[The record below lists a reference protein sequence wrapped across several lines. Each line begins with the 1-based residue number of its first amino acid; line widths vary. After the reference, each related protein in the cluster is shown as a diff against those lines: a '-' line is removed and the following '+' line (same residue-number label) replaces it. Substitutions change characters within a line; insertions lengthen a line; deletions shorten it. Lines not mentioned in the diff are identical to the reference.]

1 MKKKFRVIDTGSLSA
16 AENMA
21 LDEAILEARH
31 EGSSPD
37 TIRFLSFDPH
47 AALIGQFQAVEKE
60 IRPRYCREK
69 GIEVNRRVT
78 GGGALYWNTTD
89 IGWEIYS
96 TRDAFPEIRQ
106 VEDYYGL
113 FCSAVASGIS
123 RFGIG
128 CAFRPRNDIE
138 CGGRKISGS
147 GGTSLGNA
155 FMFQGTLLVDL
166 DIDIMLRCL
175 RVPIEKLSYS
185 EVNSLKDRVTWLS
198 REAGSLPQRKEIID
212 NILAGLVQKLDIETY
227 SGELSQRERQLLAQ
241 KIPYFKSDRHIYK
254 IRENKSQHYIKA
266 ITKSKKNVI
275 KCSANIDMKKGQL
288 KNLYFT
294 GDFFA
299 YPRRAVFDLESRL
312 KNISIK
318 DGCAEEIIEEFFT
331 AYPEPISGI
340 DAGDIKRVVR
350 DCFDRTALKKYGIPL
365 KYFNDIYMVH
375 KPFSDKNR
383 IEMMLLPY
391 CAKLPDCRFR
401 YGQGCDRCGKCSIGD
416 TMDLA
421 ERYGIKHMT
430 IVSYEHLHE
439 TLVDLKGKGIR
450 YYAGCCCE
458 AFYNKHKQDF
468 EKVDLPGILLNI
480 DSTTCYDLGKEEDAY
495 KGKFEG
501 FTNIKLDLLEK
512 VLQIMA

>member
-1 MKKKFRVIDTGSLSA
+1 
-16 AENMA
+16 
-21 LDEAILEARH
+21 
-31 EGSSPD
+31 
-37 TIRFLSFDPH
+37 
-47 AALIGQFQAVEKE
+47 VEKE
-60 IRPRYCREK
+60 LRPAYCLQN
-69 GIEVNRRVT
+69 GIDINRRIT

-89 IGWEIYS
+89 IGWEIFS
-96 TRDAFPEIRQ
+96 TRDTFPEISK
-106 VEDYYGL
+106 VEDYYEL
-113 FCSAVASGIS
+113 FCGAVAAGIN
-123 RFGIG
+123 RFGIE

-198 REAGSLPQRKEIID
+198 REAGHLPERKEIIG
-212 NILAGLVQKLDIETY
+212 NILAGLTRRLDIKTY
-227 SGELSQRERQLLAQ
+227 PGELNKREKQLIAR
-241 KIPYFKSDRHIYK
+241 KVPYFRSSGYINR
-254 IRENKSQHYIKA
+254 IRENKNQNYIKA
-266 ITKSKKNVI
+266 ITKSRKNVI
-275 KCSANIDMKKGQL
+275 KCSANIDMKRGQL

-299 YPRRAVFDLESRL
+299 YPGRVIYDLESRL
-312 KNISIK
+312 KNISIR
-318 DGCAEEIIEEFFT
+318 DGCAEGIIEDFFT
-331 AYPEPISGI
+331 GYTEPISGI
-340 DAGDIKRVVR
+340 SAEDIKKVVR
-350 DCFDRTALKKYGIPL
+350 DCFERTALKKYGIPL

-383 IEMMLLPY
+383 IEILLLPY

-401 YGQGCDRCGKCSIGD
+401 YNQGCNRCGKCSIGD
-416 TMDLA
+416 TMDMA
-421 ERYGIKHMT
+421 ESYGIKHMT
-430 IVSYEHLHE
+430 IVSYEHLYE
-439 TLVDLKGKGIR
+439 TLVDLKGKGVK

-480 DSTTCYDLGKEEDAY
+480 DNTTCYDLGKEDDAY

-501 FTNIKLDLLEK
+501 FTSIKKDLLEK
-512 VLQIMA
+512 VLKLMS